1 MRALSLDPDDY
12 VVLNNYGVHLL
23 NKKNRPADAFEF
35 FRQAMLR
42 NPNDPKFENNLLLAV
57 KSKHK
62 FVSLFSLNSFYLRRH
77 RFLKITILI
86 VPMGLIQAG
95 LLVSLIASNWVLMLL
110 TLCLFPLVTA
120 YLALVN
126 PTFNVLVKRGWLK

>member
-1 MRALSLDPDDY
+1 ALAMDASNANYHEVMGGVLAAEGKLDKAEKEYLRALSLDPDDY
-12 VVLNNYGVHLL
+12 ILLNNYGVHLL
-23 NKKNRPADAFEF
+23 NQKNRPEEAFEF

-77 RFLKITILI
+77 RFLTITI
-86 VPMGLIQAG
+86 
-95 LLVSLIASNWVLMLL
+95 
-110 TLCLFPLVTA
+110 
-120 YLALVN
+120 
-126 PTFNVLVKRGWLK
+126 